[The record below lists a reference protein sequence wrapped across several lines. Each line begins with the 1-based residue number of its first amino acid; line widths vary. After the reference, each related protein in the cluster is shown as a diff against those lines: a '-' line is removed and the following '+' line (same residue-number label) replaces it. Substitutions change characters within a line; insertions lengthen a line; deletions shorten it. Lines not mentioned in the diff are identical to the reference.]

1 LKRYGSPPISHLSG
15 NDAGKD
21 FQAGFSNQPNFRRG
35 TMTNIFTPTTSQPSG
50 FTATLSSIFMTAM
63 IVLVGA
69 VSIAQF
75 AG

>member
-1 LKRYGSPPISHLSG
+1 
-15 NDAGKD
+15 
-21 FQAGFSNQPNFRRG
+21 
-35 TMTNIFTPTTSQPSG
+35 MTNIFAPTTSQSSG
-50 FTATLSSIFMTAM
+50 FTSTLSSIFMTVM

>member
-1 LKRYGSPPISHLSG
+1 
-15 NDAGKD
+15 
-21 FQAGFSNQPNFRRG
+21 
-35 TMTNIFTPTTSQPSG
+35 MTNIFTPTASQPSG

>member
-1 LKRYGSPPISHLSG
+1 
-15 NDAGKD
+15 
-21 FQAGFSNQPNFRRG
+21 
-35 TMTNIFTPTTSQPSG
+35 MTKIFTPTAPQSSG
-50 FTATLSSIFMTAM
+50 FSATLSSIFMTAM

>member
-1 LKRYGSPPISHLSG
+1 
-15 NDAGKD
+15 
-21 FQAGFSNQPNFRRG
+21 
-35 TMTNIFTPTTSQPSG
+35 MTNIFTPTTSQPSG